1 VTAISVGL
9 HVSLQREMDM
19 SRMLCGVAVLLI
31 VAVGEV
37 PSATAQAWAL
47 PQASSETHALDSLL
61 GKWTF
66 VQDLHNPQYPK
77 VKGTWTFNRSAD
89 GFMVIDEFRSF
100 NGSGG
105 TALVGET
112 YRAYNPDKKT
122 WSFQATIYEA
132 PMIGPRNGEWDA
144 GTTRVQD
151 GQVLDE
157 VTNGGKISRAR
168 FYNMKTDS
176 FSCVLDTSNDGG
188 KTWVNPIDIEAMRA
202 RD

>member
-1 VTAISVGL
+1 
-9 HVSLQREMDM
+9 MNM
-19 SRMLCGVAVLLI
+19 PRMIGVALLL
-31 VAVGEV
+31 AVVGAV
-37 PSATAQAWAL
+37 SMGALAQDLTL
-47 PQASSETHALDSLL
+47 PQVTTETHALDSLL

-151 GQVLDE
+151 GQVFDE
-157 VTNGGKISRAR
+157 VTNGGKI
-168 FYNMKTDS
+168 
-176 FSCVLDTSNDGG
+176 
-188 KTWVNPIDIEAMRA
+188 
-202 RD
+202 